1 MRPILAGAAPTSC
14 ARSAPAWCYLFLA
27 AFFIGFFLAFAF
39 AFVFIAAFAM
49 VSSLSLYLFLSCPNQ
64 FELANPEQFSGIC

>member
-1 MRPILAGAAPTSC
+1 MPNPGRRRTNELRSLSLAC
-14 ARSAPAWCYLFLA
+14 CYLFLA

-49 VSSLSLYLFLSCPNQ
+49 VPSLSIYLFLSCSNQ
-64 FELANPEQFSGIC
+64 LELENPEQFHGVC

>member
-1 MRPILAGAAPTSC
+1 
-14 ARSAPAWCYLFLA
+14 LA

-49 VSSLSLYLFLSCPNQ
+49 VSSLSVYLFRSCPNQ
-64 FELANPEQFSGIC
+64 FELKNPEQFSGVC